1 LKSRLRWY
9 IGPEKLP
16 SKKKNELVMAIH
28 GGKLPS
34 DAGNKNVMAIRGG
47 KLPSDA
53 GNQLVMV
60 IRGGNLP
67 SNEGKQDCDG
77 IRPCDPDIK
86 SEKVNLQWYIAG
98 YRRWA
103 CFRAL
108 RC

>member
-1 LKSRLRWY
+1 MMV
-9 IGPEKLP
+9 LP
-16 SKKKNELVMAIH
+16 GAR
-28 GGKLPS
+28 LPS

-53 GNQLVMV
+53 GNKIVMA
-60 IRGGNLP
+60 IRGGKLP
-67 SNEGKQDCDG
+67 SDEGKQVCDG